1 MVESSA
7 PFLFK
12 EGATQRQGTTFCQ
25 AVLDGRLPAVMPDVT
40 AFPAAMGL
48 PAARLPR
55 IRRH

>member
-1 MVESSA
+1 M

-12 EGATQRQGTTFCQ
+12 EGATRRQGTTLCQ